1 MQGPVSLFHN
11 FEKHFLS
18 NDTLIK
24 IDNCFYIFEKASNHA
39 ITACRNGILLPKL
52 EKTTFAI

>member
-24 IDNCFYIFEKASNHA
+24 MNNYFYIFEKANNYA
-39 ITACRNGILLPKL
+39 ITAGIK
-52 EKTTFAI
+52 